1 MTRRS
6 RPSMQVAVGAH
17 SARIPQQRRLR
28 PTAQSFVAPE
38 HPNRSASMDDS
49 GEGRRGEPV
58 VLTRTILPVQG
69 WWRDVEPAPTSLPP
83 GYVAARRPVVAGP
96 DGDELRVRAWLRW
109 RLGGAA

>member
-1 MTRRS
+1 MTRPS
-6 RPSMQVAVGAH
+6 RPSTPVAAEGH
-17 SARIPQQRRLR
+17 SARIPQQRRPR
-28 PTAQSFVAPE
+28 PTAQSIVALE
-38 HPNRSASMDDS
+38 HPNRSDSMDGAGD
-49 GEGRRGEPV
+49 GRMGEPL